1 MSDPEAGT
9 GSERRENGE
18 ELLTTGAIA
27 RYCEVSTNAVKKW
40 IRRSDLPAF
49 RTPGGHFRVS
59 REAFRRF
66 LQRHGMP
73 ISEGFFAP
81 RAPRVLI
88 ADDEPIV
95 RELVRELVLSATLD
109 PVVVETAEDG
119 YDALLKVGD
128 FKPDLLILDLK
139 MPRMDGFEACR
150 SIRSNPHTA
159 HIRIVA
165 MTGFSG
171 AGNRERI
178 LAAGAHSCFDKP
190 LPLAPFLETVRA
202 LLLPEPQAAN
212 LLLSVP

>member
-1 MSDPEAGT
+1 MTVPDAEIGKKSTEAG
-9 GSERRENGE
+9 ED
-18 ELLTTGAIA
+18 LLTTGAIA

-49 RTPGGHFRVS
+49 RTPGGHFRIS
-59 REAFRRF
+59 REAFRSF
-66 LQRHGMP
+66 LERHGMP
-73 ISEGFFAP
+73 ISSAFFSP
-81 RAPRVLI
+81 RAARVLI

-95 RELVRELVLSATLD
+95 RELVRELVLSSTPD
-109 PVVVETAEDG
+109 RVEVETAEDG

-165 MTGFSG
+165 MTGFAG

-178 LAAGAHSCFDKP
+178 LAAGAHTCFDKT
-190 LPLAPFLETVRA
+190 LPIGPFQDLVR
-202 LLLPEPQAAN
+202 LLLASDQQPAPTGPSAR
-212 LLLSVP
+212 

>member
-1 MSDPEAGT
+1 LGVPNAKIGGEPAPAG
-9 GSERRENGE
+9 ED
-18 ELLTTGAIA
+18 LLTTGAIA

-40 IRRSDLPAF
+40 IRQSDLPAF

-59 REAFRRF
+59 REAFRSF
-66 LQRHGMP
+66 LERHGMP
-73 ISEGFFAP
+73 IAADFFAS

-88 ADDEPIV
+88 ADDEPVV
-95 RELVRELVLSATLD
+95 RDLVRELVLSATAD

-165 MTGFSG
+165 MTGFAG
-171 AGNRERI
+171 GGNRERI
-178 LAAGAHSCFDKP
+178 LAAGAHTCFDKP
-190 LPLAPFLETVRA
+190 LPIGPFMETVRA
-202 LLLPEPQAAN
+202 LLRSQPPVLRPAPA
-212 LLLSVP
+212 SP

>member
-1 MSDPEAGT
+1 LTAPAGELGADPPT
-9 GSERRENGE
+9 GED
-18 ELLTTGAIA
+18 LLTTGAIA

-40 IRRSDLPAF
+40 IRQSDLPAF

-59 REAFRRF
+59 RAAFRSF
-66 LQRHGMP
+66 LERHGMP
-73 ISEGFFAP
+73 VSAAFFAP

-95 RELVRELVLSATLD
+95 RELVRELVLSATPEPIL
-109 PVVVETAEDG
+109 VETAEDG

-165 MTGFSG
+165 MTGFAG

-178 LAAGAHSCFDKP
+178 LAAGAHTCFDKP
-190 LPLAPFLETVRA
+190 LPMPQFLETVRA
-202 LLLPEPQAAN
+202 LLFPDPRPG
-212 LLLSVP
+212 LSAVAST

>member
-1 MSDPEAGT
+1 LGIPDAKIDG
-9 GSERRENGE
+9 GSAPAKED
-18 ELLTTGAIA
+18 LLTTGAIA

-40 IRRSDLPAF
+40 IRQSDLPAF

-59 REAFRRF
+59 REAFRSF
-66 LQRHGMP
+66 LERHGMP
-73 ISEGFFAP
+73 VSAAFFAS

-88 ADDEPIV
+88 ADDEPVV
-95 RELVRELVLSATLD
+95 RELVRELVLSATTD

-150 SIRSNPHTA
+150 SIRGNPHTA

-178 LAAGAHSCFDKP
+178 LAAGAHTCFDKP
-190 LPLAPFLETVRA
+190 LAIGPFQDTVRA
-202 LLLPEPQAAN
+202 LLGSPSPEVHPVPAAR
-212 LLLSVP
+212 

>member
-1 MSDPEAGT
+1 V
-9 GSERRENGE
+9 GE
-18 ELLTTGAIA
+18 DLLTTGAIA

-40 IRRSDLPAF
+40 IRQSDLPAF
-49 RTPGGHFRVS
+49 RTPGGHFRVT
-59 REAFRRF
+59 REAFRSF

-73 ISEGFFAP
+73 VSSAFFAP

-95 RELVRELVLSATLD
+95 RELVRELVLSATPE

-150 SIRSNPHTA
+150 SIRGNPNTS

-178 LAAGAHSCFDKP
+178 LAAGAHTCFDKP
-190 LPLAPFLETVRA
+190 LPIGPFQDTVRA
-202 LLLPEPQAAN
+202 ILGSPAPAIQPLP
-212 LLLSVP
+212 SDR